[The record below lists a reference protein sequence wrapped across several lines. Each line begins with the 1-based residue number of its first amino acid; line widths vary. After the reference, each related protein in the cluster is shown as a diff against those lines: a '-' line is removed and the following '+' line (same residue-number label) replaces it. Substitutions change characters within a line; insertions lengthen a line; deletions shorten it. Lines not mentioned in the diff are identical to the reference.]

1 MGLSNT
7 LSCIVLSCL
16 VLTACSTSP
25 TGRSQLNLFG
35 NSLDQQ
41 GVAAFTAIKQ
51 KMPTS
56 TNTKANEL
64 VQCIVDSMLPIVNA
78 RYGSQEW
85 EAVVFDD
92 EQINAFAVPGGKI
105 GVYTGI
111 LNVAQTPDQ
120 LAAIIGHE
128 IGHVIAQ
135 HAAERASI
143 QLGAQALLI
152 GSQIAM
158 QANEVSTI
166 EQQTYMSILG
176 LGAVIGV
183 SLPYSRTHE
192 SEADLIGLELM
203 VQAGYSPHAAVEL
216 WENMSAAKDNQKVP
230 PELLSTH
237 PSAQTRIRQLQQAIP
252 KVVKKHAG
260 NISKNTC

>member
-1 MGLSNT
+1 MRLLYPFSCVVLLCLALS
-7 LSCIVLSCL
+7 
-16 VLTACSTSP
+16 ACSTSP

-35 NSLDQQ
+35 DTLNQQ
-41 GVAAFTAIKQ
+41 GVAAFTAMKQ
-51 KMPTS
+51 NVPTS
-56 TNTKANEL
+56 TNKTANQL
-64 VQCIVDSMLPIVNA
+64 VQCIVDSMSPIVDA
-78 RYGSQEW
+78 QYGTQEW

-111 LNVAQTPDQ
+111 LQVAHTPDQ

-135 HAAERASI
+135 HASERASI
-143 QLGAQALLI
+143 QLGTQALLM
-152 GSQIAM
+152 GTQVAM
-158 QANEVSTI
+158 QANEVSTA

-176 LGAVIGV
+176 LGAQIGV

-192 SEADLIGLELM
+192 SEADLIGLELL
-203 VQAGYSPHAAVEL
+203 VQAGYRPHAAVEL
-216 WENMSAAKDNQKVP
+216 WQNMRAAKEGQNVP

-237 PSAQTRIRQLQQAIP
+237 PSTETRIRDLQQAIP
-252 KVVKKHAG
+252 KVVQKYEDKVRQ
-260 NISKNTC
+260 NTC